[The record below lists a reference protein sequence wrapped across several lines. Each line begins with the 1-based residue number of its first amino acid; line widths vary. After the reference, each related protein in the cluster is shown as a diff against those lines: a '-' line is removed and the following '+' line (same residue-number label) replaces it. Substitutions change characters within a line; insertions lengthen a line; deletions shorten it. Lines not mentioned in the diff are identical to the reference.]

1 MRLSL
6 SLTNKQ
12 KPAIKKLLKFRH
24 STTKILV
31 SRRLRQNVLEFKA
44 NLGHIPRLYLKRKQ
58 RRKKRKTK
66 KQKGARNKLETQTI
80 IFPVSSQR
88 QSGNW

>member
-1 MRLSL
+1 M
-6 SLTNKQ
+6 
-12 KPAIKKLLKFRH
+12 KFRH
-24 STTKILV
+24 STPKILA
-31 SRRLRQNVLEFKA
+31 SRRLRQNALEFKA

-80 IFPVSSQR
+80 IFPSFFSETIWRLVIILPHRSNR
-88 QSGNW
+88 IRT